1 MQPGNLN
8 SSRETSAVSTA
19 YLTANHVSSSPST
32 LPYSKQSLRLPK
44 SSEEWD
50 EANLLL
56 SVITPSVL
64 QATTIDEKNNILTN
78 GIYDIL
84 AG

>member
-56 SVITPSVL
+56 TPSVL